1 MKKNNLHWFAPSFDN
16 NEKKSLSELIKTNY
30 LNEGSVTRDFEK
42 KISNFIGTKYA
53 TATTSGTSRIA
64 LSLMALGESNEMTRF

>member
-42 KISNFIGTKYA
+42 KFRILSVPNMPQR
-53 TATTSGTSRIA
+53 TTSGTSQ
-64 LSLMALGESNEMTRF
+64 LHYH